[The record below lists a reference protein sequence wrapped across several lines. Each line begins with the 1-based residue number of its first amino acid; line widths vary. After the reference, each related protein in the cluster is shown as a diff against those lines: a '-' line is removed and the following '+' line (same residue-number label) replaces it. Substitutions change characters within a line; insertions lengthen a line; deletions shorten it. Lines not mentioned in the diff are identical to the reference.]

1 MIRRRNMN
9 LLYSNILPLGTD
21 EGQNTIIDTIKEQI
35 TLSDRIDIAVG
46 YVSRASLD
54 ELEHLV
60 EQNNIKNI
68 CLIIGMYFVEGMPEG
83 SYHTALKLNKKWQES
98 GIGEIRIVKAFKY
111 HGKLYAFYKDNL
123 PFSAILGSANLGVIK
138 PEANNRRQYELS
150 SITTDKNE
158 LSELTQFIDKLKA
171 PNISNNIA
179 DVVGMPL
186 IHETNTALSGI
197 ELVTTV
203 PQSNVDFYKRCAA
216 YASFLLPL
224 KVPSYDERHMDDGK
238 HFTKSNV
245 NVCYA
250 APRSK
255 RKSRDWYETQLT
267 VAKEITRI
275 EGYPEKNKPFF
286 IITDD
291 GYWFKA
297 HTTSDGNKQFSA
309 VGDEL
314 IMGRWL
320 KGRLAAAGL
329 VKPVNDTQADTDRT
343 GMITKEM
350 LQEYGCENLYLK
362 KTGQTA
368 LDENGNSLDVW
379 MLSFKPLDQEG
390 ADS

>member
-1 MIRRRNMN
+1 MK
-9 LLYSNILPLGTD
+9 LLYSNILPLAT
-21 EGQNTIIDTIKEQI
+21 EGEQQTIVSSFEEQ
-35 TLSDRIDIAVG
+35 LANADRIEIAVG

-54 ELEHLV
+54 ELDELIKKY
-60 EQNNIKNI
+60 NIRKV
-68 CLIIGMYFVEGMPEG
+68 CLNIGMYYIEGMPEG
-83 SYHTALKLNKKWQES
+83 SYHTALKLNKKWQDS
-98 GIGEIRIVKAFKY
+98 GIGEIRIVRSFKY
-111 HGKLYAFYKDNL
+111 HGKVYCFYNNNI
-123 PFSAILGSANLGVIK
+123 PFAAIIGSANLGVLK
-138 PEANNRRQYELS
+138 LEAANRRQYELS
-150 SITTDKNE
+150 SITTDTIE
-158 LSELTQFIDKLKA
+158 CQEISAFIAKLKQ
-171 PNISNNIA
+171 PNCSANIA
-179 DVVGMPL
+179 NVADMPL
-186 IHETNTALSGI
+186 IFEKNTALSGI
-197 ELVTTV
+197 ELVTEV
-203 PQSNVDFYKRCAA
+203 PPSNVEFYRRCMA

-224 KVPSYDERHMDDGK
+224 KVPAADERHMDDGK

-267 VAKEITRI
+267 VAKEITRT
-275 EGYPEKNKPFF
+275 EGYPEKNVPFF
-286 IITDD
+286 VVTDD

-329 VKPVNDTQADTDRT
+329 ISPVNDTQLDTDRT
-343 GMITKEM
+343 GMITKEI

-368 LDENGNSLDVW
+368 LDEDGTALDVW
-379 MLSFKPLDQEG
+379 MLSFKPEEPEG
-390 ADS
+390 DEE

>member
-1 MIRRRNMN
+1 MK
-9 LLYSNILPLGTD
+9 LLYSDILPLGTED
-21 EGQNTIIDTIKEQI
+21 SQQTITNCFKEQLTKADHI
-35 TLSDRIDIAVG
+35 EIAVG

-54 ELEHLV
+54 ELDALV
-60 EQNNIKNI
+60 SESDISNI
-68 CLIIGMYFVEGMPEG
+68 CLNIGMYYIEGMPEG
-83 SYHTALKLNKKWQES
+83 SYHTAVKINRKWTAD
-98 GIGEIRIVKAFKY
+98 GIGEIRMIRAFKY
-111 HGKLYAFYKDNL
+111 HGKVYCFYKDGE
-123 PFSAILGSANLGVIK
+123 PFAAIIGSANLGVLK
-138 PEANNRRQYELS
+138 LEASNRRQYELAS
-150 SITTDKNE
+150 LTTDSTE
-158 LSELTQFIDKLKA
+158 CQEIASFLEKLKQ
-171 PNISNNIA
+171 PNCSAKINDIS
-179 DVVGMPL
+179 DMPL
-186 IHETNTALSGI
+186 IFEKNTALSGI
-197 ELVTTV
+197 ELVTEV
-203 PQSNVDFYKRCAA
+203 PPSNVDFYRRCAA

-224 KVPSYDERHMDDGK
+224 KVPASEERHLDDGK

-267 VAKEITRI
+267 VAKEITQI
-275 EGYPEKNKPFF
+275 DGYPEKNVPFF

-329 VKPVNDTQADTDRT
+329 VSPVNDTQMDTERN

-350 LQEYGCENLYLK
+350 LEEYGCENLYLK

-368 LDENGNSLDVW
+368 IDENGTPLDVW
-379 MLSFKPLDQEG
+379 MLSFKPEDMEG
-390 ADS
+390 DDE

>member
-1 MIRRRNMN
+1 MK

-21 EGQNTIIDTIKEQI
+21 DSQQTIIDCFNEQI
-35 TLSDRIDIAVG
+35 SKADRVEIAVG

-54 ELEHLV
+54 ELDNLISKH
-60 EQNNIKNI
+60 NIHKI
-68 CLIIGMYFVEGMPEG
+68 CLNIGMYYIEGMPEG
-83 SYHTALKLNKKWQES
+83 SYHTAIKLNKKWTS
-98 GIGEIRIVKAFKY
+98 AGIGEIRMIRSFKY
-111 HGKLYAFYKDNL
+111 HGKIYCFYKDDV
-123 PFSAILGSANLGVIK
+123 PFAAIMGSANLGVIK
-138 PEANNRRQYELS
+138 LEASNRRQYEIS
-150 SITTDKNE
+150 SLTTDA
-158 LSELTQFIDKLKA
+158 SECQEIATFIESLKR
-171 PNISNNIA
+171 PNCSANIN
-179 DVVGMPL
+179 DITDMPL
-186 IHETNTALSGI
+186 IFEKNTALSGI
-197 ELVTTV
+197 ELVTEV
-203 PQSNVDFYKRCAA
+203 PPSNVDFYKRCAT

-224 KVPSYDERHMDDGK
+224 KVPAYEERHMDDGK
-238 HFTKSNV
+238 HYTKSNV

-267 VAKEITRI
+267 VAKEITRM
-275 EGYPEKNKPFF
+275 EGYPEKNVPFF

-329 VKPVNDTQADTDRT
+329 IAPVNDTQLDTDRI
-343 GMITKEM
+343 GMITKEI

-368 LDENGNSLDVW
+368 LDENGAPLDVW
-379 MLSFKPLDQEG
+379 MLSFKPEDMEG
-390 ADS
+390 VDD

>member
-1 MIRRRNMN
+1 MN
-9 LLYSNILPLGTD
+9 LLYSNILPLGTV
-21 EGQNTIIDTIKEQI
+21 EGQNTIIDTFNKQI
-35 TLSDRIDIAVG
+35 TLSDRVDIAVG

-54 ELEHLV
+54 ELELLV
-60 EQNNIKNI
+60 EQNNIKQI

-83 SYHTALKLNKKWQES
+83 SYHTALKLNRKWQES
-98 GIGEIRIVKAFKY
+98 GKGEIRIVKAFKY
-111 HGKLYAFYKDNL
+111 HGKLYTFYKDNL

-138 PEANNRRQYELS
+138 PEANNRRQYEIS
-150 SITTDKNE
+150 SITTDQNE
-158 LSELTQFIDKLKA
+158 LGEISQFIDKLKA
-171 PNISNNIA
+171 PNISSNIA
-179 DVVGMPL
+179 DIDGMPL
-186 IHETNTALSGI
+186 IHEINTALSGI

-238 HFTKSNV
+238 HFTRSNV

-275 EGYPEKNKPFF
+275 EGYPEKNQPFF

-368 LDENGNSLDVW
+368 LDETGNPLDVW
-379 MLSFKPLDQEG
+379 MLSFEPFDQEG
-390 ADS
+390 ADD

>member
-1 MIRRRNMN
+1 MN

-54 ELEHLV
+54 ELEHLA

-158 LSELTQFIDKLKA
+158 LSELTLFIDKLKA